1 MDFGTKIKNARED
14 RDLSQREIAEQIPM
28 NQSNYSKIERNLQ
41 EPNLMQ
47 LKRIVEIL
55 GLDIYDLLEID
66 PESVRRQGDEQFL
79 KEIIALYRSKY
90 PNAKL

>member
-14 RDLSQREIAEQIPM
+14 RDLSQREIADQIPM

-55 GLDIYDLLEID
+55 GLDIYDLLEIA
-66 PESVRRQGDEQFL
+66 PEFVRRQGDEQFL

-90 PNAKL
+90 SNAKL